1 MPIGTVN
8 GISHFSGSGTQLV
21 KLMDQLLDILET
33 EEVAWIEGCGRVR
46 AIFKVLLPQCGH
58 GIAVV
63 WFMTFT
69 FAWGEFMI
77 PLILLRRMEM
87 MPLAVGIF
95 TAFGE
100 YGVVDYGF
108 LSALLLVYTIPPVV
122 MYIFIRKYLVK
133 GMVGYIK

>member
-1 MPIGTVN
+1 
-8 GISHFSGSGTQLV
+8 
-21 KLMDQLLDILET
+21 
-33 EEVAWIEGCGRVR
+33 
-46 AIFKVLLPQCGH
+46 
-58 GIAVV
+58 
-63 WFMTFT
+63 
-69 FAWGEFMI
+69 
-77 PLILLRRMEM
+77 MEM